1 MTTFNDKLKSICN
14 FSEKNQSMGPTV
26 QLMYMDMIVEDDETR
41 REVKRKKRNLTID
54 TVLDEV
60 DEENGDYTSETILT
74 SEEGLMTT
82 ISPKI
87 MTLNAQSNPFVDD
100 ESLYDNVISFLES
113 NTKQKHHYPIS
124 LDYVAMND
132 PHSTLE
138 ENNDINFRRIVT
150 KIAHASNFIATE
162 GRIGPATSVIVG
174 RNNWFWFNED
184 RIGSN
189 MMLGYLSIVFEEKI
203 SPNKII
209 VARGGKIDQSGI
221 MCVKSL
227 PDNTY
232 CLKETPH
239 WEKQYV
245 WFTVK

>member
-14 FSEKNQSMGPTV
+14 YSEENKSMGPNV

-60 DEENGDYTSETILT
+60 NEDGDYTSETIS
-74 SEEGLMTT
+74 SEEGLVAT

-87 MTLNAQSNPFVDD
+87 MTLNTNTNPFVDD
-100 ESLYDNVISFLES
+100 ESLYNNLITFLES

-138 ENNDINFRRIVT
+138 QNNGINFRRIVT

-162 GRIGPATSVIVG
+162 GRMGPGTAVIVG
-174 RNNWFWFNED
+174 RNNWHWFD
-184 RIGSN
+184 SQSDS
-189 MMLGYLSIVFEEKI
+189 MLGTISIILDENI

-209 VARGGKIDQSGI
+209 VTRGGRMDESGI
-221 MCVKSL
+221 ICVKSL

>member
-14 FSEKNQSMGPTV
+14 YSEENKSMGPIA

-41 REVKRKKRNLTID
+41 REVKRKKRNLMID

-60 DEENGDYTSETILT
+60 DEDNGDYTSETILD
-74 SEEGLMTT
+74 SEEGFIGT

-100 ESLYDNVISFLES
+100 ESLYNNVITFLES

-138 ENNDINFRRIVT
+138 ENNAINFRRIIT
-150 KIAHASNFIATE
+150 KIAHASNFIAAE
-162 GRIGPATSVIVG
+162 GRMGLGTAVIVG
-174 RNNWFWFNED
+174 RNNWYWFD
-184 RIGSN
+184 SQSDF
-189 MMLGYLSIVFEEKI
+189 MLGTLSIILDENI

-209 VARGGKIDQSGI
+209 VARGGRMDQSGI
-221 MCVKSL
+221 ICIKSI

>member
-1 MTTFNDKLKSICN
+1 
-14 FSEKNQSMGPTV
+14 MGPNV
-26 QLMYMDMIVEDDETR
+26 QLMYMDMIVEDNETK
-41 REVKRKKRNLTID
+41 REVKRKKRNLAID
-54 TVLDEV
+54 IVLDEV

-74 SEEGLMTT
+74 SEEGLMT

-87 MTLNAQSNPFVDD
+87 MTLNANTNPFVDD
-100 ESLYDNVISFLES
+100 ESLYNNVITFLEN

-124 LDYVAMND
+124 LDYMAMND

-138 ENNDINFRRIVT
+138 ENNALNFRRIVT

-174 RNNWFWFNED
+174 RNNWHWFNED
-184 RIGSN
+184 RIESN
-189 MMLGYLSIVFEEKI
+189 MMLGNISIVFEEKI

-209 VARGGKIDQSGI
+209 VARGGRIDQSGI

-227 PDNTY
+227 TDNTY

-245 WFTVK
+245 WFTIK

>member
-1 MTTFNDKLKSICN
+1 MTTFNDRLKSICN
-14 FSEKNQSMGPTV
+14 FSEKNQSMGTSV
-26 QLMYMDMIVEDDETR
+26 QLMYMDMIVEDDEIS
-41 REVKRKKRNLTID
+41 REVKRRKRNLTID

-150 KIAHASNFIATE
+150 KIAHASNFITTE

-221 MCVKSL
+221 MCVKIL

-232 CLKETPH
+232 CLKETLH